1 MKIPFLFSLILIITL
16 TGCDK
21 PNPAPETLD
30 PIYLDMTKM
39 AEEVKKNVEKEKSGY
54 EGLESDLA
62 KAKPQTGEAQLA
74 RRRLRESGDRLNH
87 IQQMQKYWE
96 IRADS
101 RKDYDRKAY
110 LFAWKAKTPWPD
122 PDEYKQYNLSEK
134 AQQQKKNWDVRAR
147 MKEAGVGSKPEK
159 AAKKEGEEG
168 KEEKPEKKE

>member
-1 MKIPFLFSLILIITL
+1 MKIPFLFSLILLITL
-16 TGCDK
+16 TGCEK
-21 PNPAPETLD
+21 PNPAPENLD
-30 PIYLDMTKM
+30 PIYLDMTKV
-39 AEEVKKNVEKEKSGY
+39 AEDVKKNAEKEKSGY

-110 LFAWKAKTPWPD
+110 LASWKAKTLWPD
-122 PDEYKQYNLSEK
+122 PNEYKQYNLSEK
-134 AQQQKKNWDVRAR
+134 AQQQKKTWDVRAR
-147 MKEAGVGSKPEK
+147 MKEAGVGLRPEK
-159 AAKKEGEEG
+159 AVKEG